1 MTNLLTPEATTGA
14 VTDPPVTPTS
24 DGSSG
29 HPNERTGT
37 SPIVSIVI
45 PAHNEQHNMEPLVRE
60 LHDVRGHLPDSEIIF
75 VDDGSTDQTL
85 TELRR
90 MKRECIAD
98 LRIIRH
104 NSSVGQSTAILS
116 GIRAARGQLIVTL
129 DADGQNPPS
138 DIPVMVNLAL
148 AQPSGSHFC
157 IAGHRFQRQDTRWKK
172 VQSRIANAIR
182 RAILR
187 DGTPDTGCALKV
199 IPRETWL
206 RLPCFDHMHRFLPAL
221 IQRVGGQ
228 IIVQK
233 VSHRPR
239 QHDESKYAMSDR
251 LGAGIVDLAG
261 MLWLGRRT
269 RLTQVSELIEE
280 QD

>member
-1 MTNLLTPEATTGA
+1 M
-14 VTDPPVTPTS
+14 VSDFPVTPAT
-24 DGSSG
+24 GNSSHRPDEHVG
-29 HPNERTGT
+29 A
-37 SPIVSIVI
+37 SPSISIVI
-45 PAHNEQHNMEPLVRE
+45 PAHNEQHNIELLVRE
-60 LHDVRGHLPDSEIIF
+60 LLDVRGQLPGAEFIY

-85 TELRR
+85 AELRR
-90 MKRECIAD
+90 VKREFMPD

-104 NSSVGQSTAILS
+104 KESVGQSTAILS
-116 GIRAARGQLIVTL
+116 GVRAARGQLIVTL

-138 DIPVMVNLAL
+138 DIPVMVEVAL
-148 AQPSGSHFC
+148 AQPSGTHFC

-172 VQSRIANAIR
+172 LQSRIANAIR

-199 IPRETWL
+199 IPRETWM

-221 IQRVGGQ
+221 IQRVGGR

-239 QHDESKYAMSDR
+239 QHDESKYAMRDR

-269 RLTQVSELIEE
+269 RLTQVSELIDE

>member
-1 MTNLLTPEATTGA
+1 MTTLLTPESQRS
-14 VTDPPVTPTS
+14 VVSDLPVTLASDVTS
-24 DGSSG
+24 VRPD
-29 HPNERTGT
+29 ERAGD
-37 SPIVSIVI
+37 SPAVSIVI
-45 PAHNEQHNMEPLVRE
+45 PAHNEQHNVELLIRE
-60 LHDVRGHLPDSEIIF
+60 IQDVRGQIPNAEIIY

-85 TELRR
+85 AELRR
-90 MKRECIAD
+90 MKREFMPD
-98 LRIIRH
+98 LRIICH
-104 NSSVGQSTAILS
+104 KGSVGQSTAILS
-116 GIRAARGQLIVTL
+116 GVRAARGQMIVTL

-138 DIPVMVNLAL
+138 DIPVMVEMAL
-148 AQPSGSHFC
+148 AQPPGSHYC

-206 RLPCFDHMHRFLPAL
+206 QLPCFDHMHRFLPAL
-221 IQRVGGQ
+221 IQRVGGR

-239 QHDESKYAMSDR
+239 QHDESKYAMRDR
-251 LGAGIVDLAG
+251 IGAGIVDLAG

-269 RLTQVSELIEE
+269 RLTQVSELNEE

>member
-1 MTNLLTPEATTGA
+1 MTTLLTPESSTSMDSDMSLAPASGNSPVRPSEHMGA
-14 VTDPPVTPTS
+14 
-24 DGSSG
+24 
-29 HPNERTGT
+29 
-37 SPIVSIVI
+37 SPIISIVI
-45 PAHNEQHNMEPLVRE
+45 PAHNEQHNIELLVRE
-60 LHDVRGHLPDSEIIF
+60 LQDVRGQLPNAEFIY

-85 TELRR
+85 AELRR
-90 MKRECIAD
+90 VKQEIMPD
-98 LRIIRH
+98 LRIVH
-104 NSSVGQSTAILS
+104 HTESVGQSTAILS
-116 GIRAARGQLIVTL
+116 GVRAARGQLIVTL

-148 AQPSGSHFC
+148 TQPPDSHFC

-172 VQSRIANAIR
+172 LQSRIANAIR

-206 RLPCFDHMHRFLPAL
+206 QLPCFDHMHRFLPAL
-221 IQRVGGQ
+221 IQRVGGR

-239 QHDESKYAMSDR
+239 QHDESKYAMRDR
-251 LGAGIVDLAG
+251 IGAGIVDLAG

-269 RLTQVSELIEE
+269 RLTHVSEMIEE

>member
-1 MTNLLTPEATTGA
+1 MTTLLTPESPSS
-14 VTDPPVTPTS
+14 VVSDFPVAPA
-24 DGSSG
+24 SG
-29 HPNERTGT
+29 NASLIPDEHDSA

-45 PAHNEQHNMEPLVRE
+45 PAHNEQHNIELLVRE
-60 LHDVRGHLPDSEIIF
+60 LEDIRGKLPDAEIIY

-85 TELRR
+85 AELRR
-90 MKRECIAD
+90 VKRDFMPD

-104 NSSVGQSTAILS
+104 TQSVGQSTAILS
-116 GIRAARGQLIVTL
+116 GVRAARGRLIVTL

-138 DIPVMVNLAL
+138 DIPVMVDVAL
-148 AQPSGSHFC
+148 AQPPGSHFC

-172 VQSRIANAIR
+172 LQSRIANAIR

-199 IPRETWL
+199 IPRQTWL
-206 RLPCFDHMHRFLPAL
+206 QLPCFDHMHRFLPAL
-221 IQRVGGQ
+221 IQRIGGPVV
-228 IIVQK
+228 VQK

-239 QHDESKYAMSDR
+239 QHDESKYAMRDR
-251 LGAGIVDLAG
+251 VGAGIVDLAG

-269 RLTQVSELIEE
+269 RLTQVSELNEE